1 MGVSSKLVN
10 ANSISQSGKYVG
22 LKFSGKY
29 RLIVGFS
36 RFVRLFFLTIWESCW
51 RCFGRMSKT
60 HSRNKTRTQFTKRF

>member
-1 MGVSSKLVN
+1 MGVSSKLEK

-36 RFVRLFFLTIWESCW
+36 RFEIISVL
-51 RCFGRMSKT
+51 SK
-60 HSRNKTRTQFTKRF
+60 SQDKSSVIVCAMPLCKNLLW

>member
-22 LKFSGKY
+22 FKFLGKY

-36 RFVRLFFLTIWESCW
+36 RWLFQDL
-51 RCFGRMSKT
+51 K
-60 HSRNKTRTQFTKRF
+60 